1 MQSPPLLGAH
11 VDFVCHCLTQPV
23 QTARQRPHA
32 HSTAQFPP
40 GGPPATV
47 DGRRNRPS
55 SGVWSGNEASVVPTS
70 QMRAECCPVLLG
82 LGGLVSLDSLLYDF
96 RTMLNLAF
104 SDASIGCGT
113 ASDVSPAVGSPASW
127 AAGRLRFSSPCQRR
141 GGGAGLLKI
150 IVAAGIYCGIR
161 LSVQKAKVVQ
171 WCSGASG
178 GEVQAAARLDRLQY
192 FQGCRAIWKSSFRPA
207 STLPGTEMLHGNAPR
222 IQNPDST
229 GGRDSVL
236 HWPGPQREYP
246 FCAAGL
252 YECICW
258 IRRKRSQLAAAHLSF
273 IFDDLG
279 EGEARRGEAM
289 RPRPRIPPLC
299 PCLDRDQAILAP
311 APASSQGR

>member
-1 MQSPPLLGAH
+1 MLTSSAI
-11 VDFVCHCLTQPV
+11 DCLTQPV
-23 QTARQRPHA
+23 QTARQRVPCPHA

-55 SGVWSGNEASVVPTS
+55 SGVWSGNEASVIPTS

-113 ASDVSPAVGSPASW
+113 ASDVSPCCGISSILGCWPSSLLFSLS
-127 AAGRLRFSSPCQRR
+127 AAGRR
-141 GGGAGLLKI
+141 GGAVENHRGSWDLLRDS
-150 IVAAGIYCGIR
+150 AFSPEGESRA
-161 LSVQKAKVVQ
+161 VVQ
-171 WCSGASG
+171 WCSGASD
-178 GEVQAAARLDRLQY
+178 GEVQAATRLDRLQY

-236 HWPGPQREYP
+236 HWPGPQREDP

>member
-1 MQSPPLLGAH
+1 VQSPPLLGAH

-113 ASDVSPAVGSPASW
+113 ASDVSPAVGSPASR

-150 IVAAGIYCGIR
+150 IVAAGIADSAFSPEGESRAVKCR
-161 LSVQKAKVVQ
+161 LPRDLTTSRVAER
-171 WCSGASG
+171 SGRVASG
-178 GEVQAAARLDRLQY
+178 LQVPSWDGDVARQRVH
-192 FQGCRAIWKSSFRPA
+192 R
-207 STLPGTEMLHGNAPR
+207 
-222 IQNPDST
+222 
-229 GGRDSVL
+229 GRDSVL
-236 HWPGPQREYP
+236 HWPGPQREGP
-246 FCAAGL
+246 FCA
-252 YECICW
+252 
-258 IRRKRSQLAAAHLSF
+258 
-273 IFDDLG
+273 
-279 EGEARRGEAM
+279 
-289 RPRPRIPPLC
+289 RPV
-299 PCLDRDQAILAP
+299 
-311 APASSQGR
+311 